1 MRLGGKRLSVAA
13 VLTAGAGLLLGG
25 VAPAAPSA
33 NQCTF
38 TDGEWTRCIQV
49 AVSMPAAPSVAA
61 TVPVTVTINSQVD
74 VAAAAVEIDL
84 PAILRWSTAPAGFS
98 TARHAAAAPETGGSV
113 DRAARTVALSR
124 GQTVTLTGAVA
135 GVSAGAGPIEVAVA
149 GPAHSQTDT
158 AATSQVVTVGDTA
171 TASRLGYQAAAV
183 NGTALTPAGT
193 VISRATPRLPAKSV
207 GTKGLATPNPPPG
220 VHPDAL
226 TCVRGSWN
234 YQDQTG
240 AFHPSANF
248 QVQLWAAGIFGNRML
263 SADITDAAGNYRL
276 CSSSAGGSDVWVRFV
291 AENGKWSVANGDGP
305 YAFVSQTV
313 QDIGNGATVD
323 LGGLHPSDGNLMRAL
338 HAFDEINDASEWT
351 PGDCWAATDH
361 DCRVVRFLWSPT
373 STDGSRYETGENTV
387 HLRANDPNFRS
398 IVVHELGHAVMD
410 EAYKDNFP
418 AAPNCFPT
426 HFIQA
431 VSSAGCAW
439 TEGFADWYQSA
450 VYADPEYAGDGFT
463 VDLETPTWGTP
474 DWANGDTVEGR
485 VAGAMNDV
493 ADSAAEPYWDN
504 YGEGAPGHLWD
515 TFLNHRSAT
524 FHDFWT
530 QRGADNFDVSDGP
543 LGSLF
548 QNTIDYGFR
557 NPLADNQSLTRP
569 DPLTP
574 HNYHFTTTTVFW
586 SVVAVR
592 PPAGA
597 DYDLFVYGD
606 RPQTQL
612 LAASQ
617 LGAGTTDFVAVDSN
631 RRPLGDYY
639 PQVRAVS
646 GHGPY
651 QIELAQ
657 GASQLPA
664 ASSATI
670 PMGANDVV
678 AVRDVCGV
686 TAGSTVTLTVTPSDP
701 GQDAELFLMGSDPA
715 QPSTFVQP
723 RSANVAQA
731 SGAGPGQPE
740 SLTYT
745 ATSAGCFG
753 AVVVNK
759 GGAGS
764 YTLTRS

>member
-1 MRLGGKRLSVAA
+1 VRGLA
-13 VLTAGAGLLLGG
+13 VVTALFAGAGLLFGG
-25 VAPAAPSA
+25 TAPAAPQPT
-33 NQCTF
+33 NQCTYA
-38 TDGEWTRCIQV
+38 DGEWMRCIQV
-49 AVSMPAAPSVAA
+49 TVTMPTAPAVAA
-61 TVPVTVTINSQVD
+61 TAPVTITISSQVD
-74 VAAAAVEIDL
+74 IAAAAVAIDL
-84 PAILRWSTAPAGFS
+84 PAILRWSAAPAGFA
-98 TARHAAAAPETGGSV
+98 TARHAAAAPELGGSV
-113 DRAARTVALSR
+113 DRATRTVALSR
-124 GQTVTLTGAVA
+124 GQTVTLTGTVA

-158 AATSQVVTVGDTA
+158 ASTSQVVTVGDTQA
-171 TASRLGYQAAAV
+171 ASRLGYQATAV
-183 NGTALTPAGT
+183 NGTTPTPAGT
-193 VISRATPRLPAKSV
+193 AVSRATPRLPAKSV

-220 VHPDAL
+220 VHPNAL

-263 SADITDAAGNYRL
+263 SADITDANGDYRL
-276 CSSSAGGSDVWVRFV
+276 CSTSAAGSNVWVRFL

-305 YAFVSQTV
+305 YAFVSQTI
-313 QDIGNGATVD
+313 QGIGNGATVD
-323 LGGLHPSDGNLMRAL
+323 VGSLHPTDTNLMRAL

-361 DCRVVRFLWSPT
+361 DCRLVRFLWTPT
-373 STDGSRYETGENTV
+373 STDGPFYRPDQDTV
-387 HLRANDPNFRS
+387 HLTADNPNFRS
-398 IVVHELGHAVMD
+398 VVVHELGHAVMD

-418 AAPNCFPT
+418 AAPNCSP
-426 HFIQA
+426 HFIQN

-450 VYADPEYAGDGFT
+450 VYSDPEYVGGPGFV
-463 VDLETPTWGTP
+463 VDLEGPTWGTP
-474 DWANGDTVEGR
+474 KWDNGDTVEGR
-485 VAGAMNDV
+485 IAAAMNDI
-493 ADSAAEPYWDN
+493 ADFPAEPYWDN

-524 FHDFWT
+524 FHDFWN
-530 QRGADNFDVSDGP
+530 QRGTDNFDVSDGP

-574 HNYHFTTTTVFW
+574 HNYHFATTTVFW
-586 SVVAVR
+586 SVVALR

-617 LGAGTTDFVAVDSN
+617 LGADTTDFVAVDSN
-631 RRPLGDYY
+631 HRPLGDYY
-639 PQVRAVS
+639 PQVRSVT
-646 GHGPY
+646 GHGNY

-670 PMGANDVV
+670 PMAATDVV

-701 GQDAELFLMGSDPA
+701 GQDAELFLMGSDPN
-715 QPSTFVQP
+715 QSSTWVVP

-731 SGAGPGQPE
+731 SAAGPGQPE
-740 SLTYT
+740 TLTYT
-745 ATSAGCFG
+745 ATSAGCYG

-759 GGAGS
+759 AGAGS
-764 YTLTRS
+764 YTLARS